1 MDTSTPPFGFD
12 NRISLQKLEVFCL
25 VAELGGIG
33 RAAEHLN
40 VSQPVVTAH
49 MRTLQER
56 VGAKLIYR
64 DGQQMRLTEMGEAVH
79 EWAQE
84 VLTRSREVARQIQGL
99 ADGATG
105 TAVVAS
111 SMSVGSYILPAIVSD
126 FVRDRPRASITL
138 YVSDA
143 EDAKAATEL
152 GDADFA
158 VVTSVLDVASANL
171 SAEKVCEHEL
181 ILVASPNDS
190 HVGEMVTVED
200 LARLRYVCSPGGRP
214 RRRLVEQALDAIGVH
229 DRQIAIQLG
238 HPEALKIATAR
249 GLGVC
254 LMLRASVTDELAHGV
269 LREVAIEDAALSVPI
284 VLVQRMDKRFSPLQS
299 LLIATLREQLAGRYG
314 VEAAAAAPASV
325 SGNGVAAD

>member
-1 MDTSTPPFGFD
+1 MDTGAPPFGFD

-25 VAELGGIG
+25 VVELGGIG
-33 RAAEHLN
+33 KAADHLN

-79 EWAQE
+79 EWAKE

-126 FVRDRPRASITL
+126 FVRERPRASITL
-138 YVSDA
+138 FVSDA
-143 EDAKAATEL
+143 EEAKTAAEL

-158 VVTSVLDVASANL
+158 VITSLLDLDPSTL
-171 SAEKVCEHEL
+171 RAEQVCEHEL

-190 HVGEMVTVED
+190 HVGDMVTVDD
-200 LARLRYVCSPGGRP
+200 LTRLRYVCSPGGRP
-214 RRRLVEQALDAIGVH
+214 RRRLVEQALDRIGVH

-238 HPEALKIATAR
+238 HPEALKFATAR
-249 GLGVC
+249 GIGVC
-254 LMLRASVTDELAHGV
+254 LMLRASVADELEAGV
-269 LREVAIEDAALSVPI
+269 LREVAIEDAHLSVPI
-284 VLVQRMDKRFSPLQS
+284 IVVQRVDKRFSPLQS
-299 LLIATLREQLAGRYG
+299 LLLATMRETLAERYG
-314 VEAAAAAPASV
+314 ATPATATS
-325 SGNGVAAD
+325 